1 MMKDKLPANHLPAWR
16 KRAGFTQAQIE
27 KMLSWPHGRL
37 SHLEN
42 GSAHLTQDV
51 LDVLGPI
58 YAKEASNLLE
68 PPPAAPVYQSQ
79 PPRRRKKD
87 SPTLADGV
95 AMLQQL
101 MDELEIMR
109 VAHAEQLDRLGK
121 QVKQAAITISEA
133 IQDTDAMT
141 ERWQQDLAVL
151 RQTVRPHLKKSN
163 ANDD

>member
-109 VAHAEQLDRLGK
+109 VAHAEQLARLGK
-121 QVKQAAITISEA
+121 AGKASRHHDQRGDPRHRRDDRALAAGSRRPAPDGPPAFKKKQRE
-133 IQDTDAMT
+133 
-141 ERWQQDLAVL
+141 
-151 RQTVRPHLKKSN
+151 
-163 ANDD
+163 

>member
-68 PPPAAPVYQSQ
+68 PPPATCLSVAAATAAE
-79 PPRRRKKD
+79 KD

-109 VAHAEQLDRLGK
+109 VAHAEQLVRLGK

-163 ANDD
+163 VNDD